1 MPVAVKNQNWVLG
14 IYDPESGTLDP
25 NFPGGVALRMP
36 MSAFTEGYVGVSLRH
51 ADMKYDALSLFA
63 HKTDGS
69 LSEVYLS
76 TDGEP
81 LSASPEET
89 ADWETVFVDYAQT
102 DTIVNPSAF
111 AAENILVAMSPYYFL
126 ESSLG
131 IYITPQQLEQF
142 KNMYPDCVSDA
153 YRNAVGELTAE
164 VGNRFDMAAM
174 LGEADESKKDDT
186 IRWILQ
192 VMTAYNI
199 ASPSLNYSEP
209 LEMAYKKVA
218 QTIIKLKGGMVS
230 LEEPTA
236 YRNDKFSANAEVITN
251 RYKYRG

>member
-1 MPVAVKNQNWVLG
+1 
-14 IYDPESGTLDP
+14 
-25 NFPGGVALRMP
+25 
-36 MSAFTEGYVGVSLRH
+36 MSAFVEGYVGISLRN
-51 ADMKYDALSLFA
+51 ADIKYDAIALFA

-69 LSEVYLS
+69 VSEIYMYS
-76 TDGEP
+76 DGKP
-81 LSASPEET
+81 ISVSAEQT
-89 ADWETVFVDYAQT
+89 VDWETVFVDYGQPDAVA
-102 DTIVNPSAF
+102 DPEAF
-111 AAENILVAMSPYYFL
+111 AAENILVAMSPYYFT
-126 ESSLG
+126 EASLA
-131 IYITPQQLEQF
+131 IYITPQQIEQF
-142 KNMYPDCVSDA
+142 KNMYPDCVADA

-174 LGEADESKKDDT
+174 LGEQDESKKDDT

-192 VMTAYNI
+192 VMTAYNV
-199 ASPSLNYSEP
+199 ASASLNYSEP

-236 YRNDKFSANAEVITN
+236 YRNDQFSANAEVITN

>member
-1 MPVAVKNQNWVLG
+1 MPT
-14 IYDPESGTLDP
+14 D
-25 NFPGGVALRMP
+25 
-36 MSAFTEGYVGVSLRH
+36 AFTDGYMYLYASP
-51 ADMKYDALSLFA
+51 AN
-63 HKTDGS
+63 
-69 LSEVYLS
+69 SEVENDFYVFAE
-76 TDGEP
+76 TDSGVFADIAFRTGTTSPITMTAEQ
-81 LSASPEET
+81 LAAYKTLYFVVAGYFPEEGQS
-89 ADWETVFVDYAQT
+89 VNQYA
-102 DTIVNPSAF
+102 
-111 AAENILVAMSPYYFL
+111 AAHISLWLSPYYFM

-174 LGEADESKKDDT
+174 LGEADEAKKDDT

-230 LEEPTA
+230 LEEPAA

-251 RYKYRG
+251 RYQYRG